1 MTRDELIA
9 MAREADLIDFRDA
22 DDDPHTEQM
31 VEFLERFAAMVAAQ
45 EREACA
51 QVCASEE
58 ARALYNFDN
67 DVEAN
72 RPFWNGGSQIATSC
86 EASIRARGKP

>member
-1 MTRDELIA
+1 MSRDELIA

-31 VEFLERFAAMVAAQ
+31 VEFLHRFAALVAEKAAAK

-51 QVCASEE
+51 QIAQVTVCDTHIPTGIKIYGTKVAQ
-58 ARALYNFDN
+58 A
-67 DVEAN
+67 
-72 RPFWNGGSQIATSC
+72 
-86 EASIRARGKP
+86 IRARTVNHFC

>member
-1 MTRDELIA
+1 MSRDELIA

-31 VEFLERFAAMVAAQ
+31 VEFLERFAALVAAR

-51 QVCASEE
+51 
-58 ARALYNFDN
+58 ALI
-67 DVEAN
+67 ESTTE
-72 RPFWNGGSQIATSC
+72 RSRWIRGGINGTPIEPCQYA
-86 EASIRARGKP
+86 AAIRARGKP

>member
-1 MTRDELIA
+1 MSRDELIA

-31 VEFLERFAAMVAAQ
+31 VEFLERFAALVAAK

-51 QVCASEE
+51 QVAMEFRRGAGDPVCSEV
-58 ARALYNFDN
+58 AAAIRALN
-67 DVEAN
+67 EA
-72 RPFWNGGSQIATSC
+72 
-86 EASIRARGKP
+86 KP

>member
-1 MTRDELIA
+1 MSRDELIA

-31 VEFLERFAAMVAAQ
+31 VKFLERFAILVAEKATAK

-51 QVCASEE
+51 QIAQVTVCDTHIPTGIKIYGTKVAQ
-58 ARALYNFDN
+58 A
-67 DVEAN
+67 
-72 RPFWNGGSQIATSC
+72 
-86 EASIRARGKP
+86 IRARTVNHFC

>member
-1 MTRDELIA
+1 MSRDEIIR

-31 VEFLERFAAMVAAQ
+31 VEFLERFAALVAAR

-51 QVCASEE
+51 QVAMEFRRGAGDPVCGEVATAIRTRRDRRDPIPDFDDRPE
-58 ARALYNFDN
+58 AR
-67 DVEAN
+67 
-72 RPFWNGGSQIATSC
+72 I
-86 EASIRARGKP
+86 

>member
-22 DDDPHTEQM
+22 NDDPHTEQM
-31 VEFLERFAAMVAAQ
+31 VEFLERFAALVAAK

-51 QVCASEE
+51 QVCDEQHDR
-58 ARALYNFDN
+58 ARATPGA
-67 DVEAN
+67 VRAMACAE
-72 RPFWNGGSQIATSC
+72 R
-86 EASIRARGKP
+86 IRARSAA

>member
-1 MTRDELIA
+1 MSRDEIIR

-31 VEFLERFAAMVAAQ
+31 VEFLERFAALVAAR

-51 QVCASEE
+51 QVCLHYAK
-58 ARALYNFDN
+58 ALDYGGN
-67 DVEAN
+67 EYMRSHECQLAAN
-72 RPFWNGGSQIATSC
+72 A
-86 EASIRARGKP
+86 IRARGTP